1 MPEQKEESVSSA
13 GQFFLFQN
21 WPRVSIG
28 EASADLPLGTAEGG
42 ACACCK
48 KKKKKEEH
56 IRN

>member
-28 EASADLPLGTAEGG
+28 EASADLPLGTAEGQHVH
-42 ACACCK
+42 AAK
-48 KKKKKEEH
+48 KKEH